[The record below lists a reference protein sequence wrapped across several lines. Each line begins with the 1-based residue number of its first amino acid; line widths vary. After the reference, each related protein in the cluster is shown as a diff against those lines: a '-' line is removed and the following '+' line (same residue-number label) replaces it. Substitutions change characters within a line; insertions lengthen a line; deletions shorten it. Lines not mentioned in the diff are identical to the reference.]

1 MTTTITTTRQ
11 AKASA
16 LLTYE
21 AAVAA
26 EQAAFQSIRD
36 HGGAAHCPKQVFDLW
51 SAAFEVRTAAFELWL
66 SS

>member
-1 MTTTITTTRQ
+1 MTTTTTTRQ
-11 AKASA
+11 GRASA

-26 EQAAFQSIRD
+26 EQAAFKAMRE
-36 HGGAAHCPKQVFDLW
+36 HGGLANCPKPVFQLW
-51 SAAFEVRTAAFELWL
+51 SAAFDVRSAAFELWL